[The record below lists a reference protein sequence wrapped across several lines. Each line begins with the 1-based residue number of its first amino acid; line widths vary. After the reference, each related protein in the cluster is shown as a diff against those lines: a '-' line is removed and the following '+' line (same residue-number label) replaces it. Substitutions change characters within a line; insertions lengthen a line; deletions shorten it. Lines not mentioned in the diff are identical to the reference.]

1 MNTNPAMPAC
11 EALAAD
17 PARYM
22 FKHQLADLVEAPSY
36 DEKFRMVCRMGGYL
50 SALLESDVIT
60 CEEYRAIRKEVHD
73 FVWGPA
79 Q

>member
-1 MNTNPAMPAC
+1 MNTQPMPAC

-22 FKHQLADLVEAPSY
+22 FKGHLDLLKSAESY
-36 DEKFRMVCRMGGYL
+36 DERYREAIRLGGYL
-50 SALLESDVIT
+50 SALLECDVVT
-60 CEEYRAIRKEVHD
+60 CEAHRALQGEIHA